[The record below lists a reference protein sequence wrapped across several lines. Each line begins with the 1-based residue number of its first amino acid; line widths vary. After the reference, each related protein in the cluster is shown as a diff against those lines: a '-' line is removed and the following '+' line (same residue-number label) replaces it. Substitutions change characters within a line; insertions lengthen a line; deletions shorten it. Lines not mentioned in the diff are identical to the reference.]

1 MHNADWAAPRFIA
14 FKAMPCTQSLPPDS
28 ERRKFSRAPALPTAL
43 SVACAETPSRGSSA
57 ACLFFA
63 PLRLNRVHSARVTSA

>member
-43 SVACAETPSRGSSA
+43 PKVQMLLLSPGSVCRSVYE
-57 ACLFFA
+57 
-63 PLRLNRVHSARVTSA
+63 